1 MFSIDVEASKRCA
14 SDLELVADT
23 LEKVRGALASASVEG
38 AMAGSAG
45 LRVQQSIQRAS
56 DVAQVYGRS
65 AASLS
70 VALSQIADTYIKAES
85 GAKSKLPAKQADTA
99 ISRNSDA
106 NLADGS
112 GVFDSKGGFGGDQGD
127 MEHNQSGFKF
137 LWWRFFE
144 NGELFDAVR
153 TYPGYENYTDDQI
166 AELFKEINSEGCG
179 YVAMANSIF
188 MQFESDP
195 AAFERTFGF
204 PMYDK
209 DGEFNFNR
217 LILDFYCTTDD
228 TFYLDEDSGAHA
240 IVCEVLNSYEDHPE
254 DFVRKY
260 GMEPFADEDHYN
272 LAAMQAVED
281 EYQNVSVAKFEGSG
295 TTTYSLDNRLEH
307 YLSEKG
313 VSYSSE
319 IDVNG
324 MTVTEMRNTLDSGKC
339 VNIATGGFNLY
350 DSKGNVVSSGVGDHW
365 MTVTGVTADGNYVV
379 SSWGDKYYIHPNE
392 LSYQDYLIM
401 DVK

>member
-23 LEKVRGALASASVEG
+23 LEKVRGALASASVES

-56 DVAQVYGRS
+56 DVAQVYGRG

-70 VALSQIADTYIKAES
+70 VALSQIADTYTKAES
-85 GAKSKLPAKQADTA
+85 GAKSKLPATQADTA
-99 ISRNSDA
+99 VSRNSDA

-112 GVFDSKGGFGGDQGD
+112 GVFDSKGGYGGDQGD

-153 TYPGYENYTDDQI
+153 KYPGYENYTDDQI

-228 TFYLDEDSGAHA
+228 MFYLDEDSGTHA
-240 IVCEVLNSYEDHPE
+240 LVVEVLNSYEDHPQ
-254 DFVRKY
+254 DFIDKY
-260 GMEPFADEDHYN
+260 GMAPFADEDHYN
-272 LAAMQAVED
+272 PDAMQAVAND
-281 EYQNVSVAKFEGSG
+281 YQNRHVVNYETSG
-295 TTTYSLDNRLEH
+295 TTTSSLDNRLEH
-307 YLSEKG
+307 YLSQKG
-313 VSYSSE
+313 LSYTSE
-319 IDVNG
+319 IDRNG
-324 MTVTEMRNTLDSGKC
+324 MTASELRNTLDSGKC
-339 VNIATGGFNLY
+339 VNIASGGFNLY
-350 DSKGNVVSSGVGDHW
+350 DSEGNVVASDVGDHW

>member
-23 LEKVRGALASASVEG
+23 LEKVRGALASASVES